1 MRFLFMAF
9 HYPKPE
15 YRAELLQW
23 IERVGTALKAQPGL
37 LELADFDD
45 PEHGRIVAVSIWGS
59 AEHFRLGR
67 ENAMNSLGEEA
78 PYDIWEARPLEMFT
92 LGELEDASS

>member
-9 HYPKPE
+9 HYPKPA
-15 YRAELLQW
+15 YRVDLLRW
-23 IERVGTALKAQPGL
+23 IERVGAALKAQPGL

-45 PEHGRIVAVSIWGS
+45 PEHGRIVAISIWES

-67 ENAMNSLGEEA
+67 QNAMNSLGEDA
-78 PYDIWEARPLEMFT
+78 PYDLWETRPLEIFT
-92 LGELEDASS
+92 LGELNEAF